1 MRTSVL
7 VGYIKC
13 RSQVLTVPHYTTSVV
28 THSAHKENRSGR
40 VSKRA
45 PTCATS
51 RPARTH
57 ARLHACASSHRLRLR
72 PLSPSHPPL
81 APRCAA
87 MRPPAF
93 APPTVVA
100 APPPRPPPATAA
112 GACRWHRCYR
122 RRRCTLTEQTRCCSA
137 CCRMCTGEA
146 EDKRVAAQAAGAAG
160 AHQWRACLK

>member
-122 RRRCTLTEQTRCCSA
+122 RRR
-137 CCRMCTGEA
+137 
-146 EDKRVAAQAAGAAG
+146 VAAVVAAVVVTVVAAIV
-160 AHQWRACLK
+160 ATAACRSGRKERDANCAPYGGSCH